1 MKPPRVRLLATFGV
15 ALVLLGGAAAFLL
28 RRRAAVAPQDYWTQ
42 THLEAR
48 ADHLAQ
54 LPLPP
59 HAIVLVGDSLTER
72 AEWRELLGRGDVFNR
87 GIGGDTAAGVRAR
100 LAPLLKTPPR
110 ALILMIGIND
120 LEAGRSIDEVRA
132 DVDATVAEVQ
142 RASPTTKI
150 VIASVLPMRDVG
162 RGLGVAQEQVAAL
175 NRALEAVSAARSVE
189 FLDLRPSLTDP
200 QGALAAEVTK
210 DGVHLNGA
218 GYARW
223 ADRLR
228 PLLPPP

>member
-1 MKPPRVRLLATFGV
+1 MKPARVRLLVAIGV
-15 ALVLLGGAAAFLL
+15 ALVLLGGAAAFAL
-28 RRRAAVAPQDYWTQ
+28 RRRAAGQAPDHWTR

-59 HAIVLVGDSLTER
+59 GAIVLVGDSLTER
-72 AEWRELLGRGDVFNR
+72 AEWRELLGRGDVYNR

-100 LAPLLKTPPR
+100 LAPLLKVPPR

-120 LEAGRSIDEVRA
+120 LEAGRSTDEVRKN
-132 DVDATVAEVQ
+132 VDAIVAEIQ

-162 RGLGVAQEQVAAL
+162 RGLGVAAEPVAAL
-175 NRALEAVSAARSVE
+175 NRALEAVCAARNVE
-189 FLDLRPSLTDP
+189 FLDLRPALTDA
-200 QGALAAEVTK
+200 QGALAADATL
-210 DGVHLNGA
+210 DGVHLNGE